1 MGAPGGGDCPTYCGT
16 SPTRSRQYR
25 WGIEL
30 KKRFGLRIPILT
42 ADKEE
47 LSGYPL
53 EIAALERY
61 LARELDER
69 VFGHVRV

>member
-1 MGAPGGGDCPTYCGT
+1 
-16 SPTRSRQYR
+16 
-25 WGIEL
+25 
-30 KKRFGLRIPILT
+30 LRIPILT

-61 LARELDER
+61 LARELD
-69 VFGHVRV
+69 

>member
-1 MGAPGGGDCPTYCGT
+1 MINIDE
-16 SPTRSRQYR
+16 
-25 WGIEL
+25 GIEL

-42 ADKEE
+42 AGKEE